1 MKKYLEIMHSVFF
14 EYIAMRSRFFLWRLR
29 QVIFI
34 LVTFLI
40 WSSIFY
46 GREAIFGY
54 TRSEMLTY
62 VLLASFIG
70 NFALGTRS
78 WEIAEKIVN
87 GDIINNIL
95 KPLSVFKFYLARDF
109 ADKLINIGFAAVEI
123 SILIFIFKP
132 PIFIQTDPLILL
144 ITLLFLFFGTL
155 IAFFMAMSFSFIGF
169 WTTEYWAVQFVFFM
183 LLSFVTGTYFPLDIL
198 PRPLYLAL
206 LLTPF
211 PYLYY
216 LPTKIFIKGI
226 QPYFLPELLISLVWV
241 YLIYK
246 IARHLWNKGLREYN
260 FFGR

>member
-14 EYIAMRSRFFLWRLR
+14 EYFAMRSRFFLWRLR
-29 QVIFI
+29 QVIFL

-46 GREAIFGY
+46 GREVIFGY
-54 TRSEMLTY
+54 TSSEMLTY

-78 WEIAEKIVN
+78 WEVAEKIVN

-95 KPLSVFKFYLARDF
+95 KPVSIFKFHLARDF
-109 ADKLINIGFAAVEI
+109 ADKLTNIGFAIVEI
-123 SILIFIFKP
+123 SILIAIFKP
-132 PIFIQTDPLILL
+132 PIFIQTDPGILL
-144 ITLLFLFFGTL
+144 ITLLFIILGTL
-155 IAFFMAMSFSFIGF
+155 IAFFLAMSFSFIGF
-169 WTTEYWAVQFVFFM
+169 WTTEYWAVQFVFYI

-198 PRPLYLAL
+198 PRPLYLVL

-216 LPTKIFIKGI
+216 LPTKIFIRGI
-226 QPYFLPELLISLVWV
+226 ESSILPELLISLIWV

-246 IARHLWNKGLREYN
+246 IAGFLWNKGLREYN